1 MEVTTPTGVAQDA
14 IAPEPGSA
22 DAFQSLW
29 DSGLDKDQGE
39 SPPQDAVEAD
49 EPPAEQE
56 AAAEP
61 EPVTEAPAEPETAE
75 AAKAY
80 DSLDAYLKESG
91 VEPEGFMSLPVAVK
105 VDGKDQSI
113 PLAEVIKG
121 YQLSS
126 AGYQRLTEAAQA
138 REAFAKEQSEV
149 RQALGTRIQQAE
161 NVVNLAQQQLTQEFQ
176 SINWQELNAQ
186 DPVEYTRQ
194 MNAFQLRA
202 VQIDQVMKNV
212 ATAQQEQARAQ
223 EQARLQA
230 LPQERERLLTA
241 IPEWKDA
248 AKMQEGQRRIIDA
261 AKKAGFTDAELNGI
275 YDHRYLVMLDKAAR
289 YDALQAQTPAKLKQ
303 VRAAPQMAKP
313 GTRTTRDPNSVSI
326 QNAKDAW
333 QRSGFRDDDAAA
345 ALFERLG

>member
-1 MEVTTPTGVAQDA
+1 MEVTTPTGVAPEA
-14 IAPEPGSA
+14 IAPSPGSEE
-22 DAFQSLW
+22 AFQSLW

-39 SPPQDAVEAD
+39 SLPID
-49 EPPAEQE
+49 EPEAAEQE
-56 AAAEP
+56 AAP
-61 EPVTEAPAEPETAE
+61 EAAQETATEAAPEATEVAPE
-75 AAKAY
+75 AKTY
-80 DSLDAYLKESG
+80 DSLDSYLKDTG
-91 VEPEGFMSLPVAVK
+91 LEPEGFMSLPVAVK
-105 VDGKDQSI
+105 VDGKDELK

-138 REAFAKEQSEV
+138 REAFAKEQAEV
-149 RQALGTRIQQAE
+149 RQALGTRISQAE
-161 NVVNLAQQQLTQEFQ
+161 SIVNLAQQQLTQEFQ
-176 SINWQELNAQ
+176 SVDWNALNQQ

-241 IPEWKDA
+241 IPEWRDA
-248 AKMQEGQRRIIDA
+248 AKMKEGQQRIIDA

-289 YDALQAQTPAKLKQ
+289 YDALQAQAPAKLKQ

-313 GTRTTRDPNSVSI
+313 GTRTVRDPNQVAI
-326 QNAKDAW
+326 QNAKDAAA
-333 QRSGFRDDDAAA
+333 RSNYRDDDAVA
-345 ALFERLG
+345 ALFERLA